1 MWAGS
6 GAETDCSMWA
16 GSETGAGF
24 DTDTAVPH
32 LVQNLAP
39 GFKTA
44 PQAEQTVEA
53 EAGPAAAAGRG
64 LAEASL

>member
-16 GSETGAGF
+16 GSEIGAGF

-53 EAGPAAAAGRG
+53 EAGPAAAAGWG
-64 LAEASL
+64 VAEASL